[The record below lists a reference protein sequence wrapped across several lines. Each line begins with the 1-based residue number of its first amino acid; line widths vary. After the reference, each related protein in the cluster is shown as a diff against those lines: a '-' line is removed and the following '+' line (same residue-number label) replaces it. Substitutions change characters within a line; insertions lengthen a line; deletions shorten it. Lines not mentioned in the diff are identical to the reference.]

1 MRTKTKSTILKITN
15 AIGLAIWTC
24 GILLLV
30 QLGFSFLF
38 AWLLK
43 ILPFHIPSAAA
54 QMIFSLISYT
64 LATVVIFKVPP
75 LVQKLWLKKH
85 LAKNPNNT
93 KNLNKTDLTVSKS
106 ELGLNGL
113 PTWTDIGLAPIGLI
127 VHILLAA
134 LLTSLFTIFPWFNAS
149 EAQNVGF
156 NSALLTSD
164 RVFAFITLI
173 IIAPIAEELIFR
185 GYLYV
190 KIKNLF
196 FKKSANTNSLPE
208 QAAQKTTK
216 RRSKYNHRELVAIA
230 IATFITS
237 LAFGIMHGQW
247 NVGINVFTM
256 SIVLCIMREITGSI
270 YSGIL
275 LHMLKNAIAFYLL
288 YITTLGF

>member
-1 MRTKTKSTILKITN
+1 MQTKTKSTILKITK
-15 AIGLAIWTC
+15 AIGLTIWTC

-30 QLGFSFLF
+30 QIIFSFLF

-64 LATVVIFKVPP
+64 LAAIVIFKVPP
-75 LVQKLWLKKH
+75 LVQKLWRKRH
-85 LAKNPNNT
+85 PIRNPNNT
-93 KNLNKTDLTVSKS
+93 KNLSNLAISKS
-106 ELGLNGL
+106 ELGLNEL

-149 EAQNVGF
+149 EAQDVGF
-156 NSALLTSD
+156 NSAILTSD
-164 RVFAFITLI
+164 RIFAFITLI

-185 GYLYV
+185 GYLYA

-196 FKKSANTNSLPE
+196 FKKSAGTNNFPE
-208 QAAQKTTK
+208 QATPKNTK
-216 RRSKYNHRELVAIA
+216 RRSKRNHRELIA
-230 IATFITS
+230 ITIATLITS

-247 NVGINVFTM
+247 NVGINVFAM
-256 SIVLCIMREITGSI
+256 SVVLCIMREITGSI

-275 LHMLKNAIAFYLL
+275 LHMLKNAIAFYLV
-288 YITTLGF
+288 YITTFGF